1 MARIAVIYYSST
13 GSVHALAEALASG
26 ASDAGAEVRLRRVAE
41 LVPDEVIATNAQWSV
56 HREATAHLETAQVE
70 DLVWAD
76 GFALGTPTRFG
87 QPAAQLKQFL
97 DSTSAAW
104 DAGDLA
110 GKPATG
116 FTSSYERHG
125 GQESTLLALY
135 HTLFHWGSIIVPT
148 GYVDYDLAHAAGGNP
163 YGVSS
168 IGGAGLPDQDVLAL
182 GRFQG
187 ERLAV
192 LADVLAPARQVAGT
206 PRSGARDGAT
216 GAR

>member
-13 GSVHALAEALASG
+13 GSVHALAEAFASG
-26 ASDAGAEVRLRRVAE
+26 AAEAGAEVRLRRAAE
-41 LVPDEVIATNAQWSV
+41 LVPEHVIAKNADWSA
-56 HREATAHLETAQVE
+56 HLKATAHIEIATVE

-97 DSTSAAW
+97 DATSSAW
-104 DAGDLA
+104 NAGDLA

-168 IGGAGLPDQDVLAL
+168 IGGDGPPDKNVLAL
-182 GRFQG
+182 ARYQG
-187 ERLAV
+187 SRLAA
-192 LADVLAPARQVAGT
+192 LAQTLATARQEPA
-206 PRSGARDGAT
+206 AT
-216 GAR
+216 

>member
-1 MARIAVIYYSST
+1 MARMTVVYYSST
-13 GSVHALAEALASG
+13 GSVHALAEAFTSG
-26 ASDAGAEVRLRRVAE
+26 AAEAGAEVRLRRVAE
-41 LVPDEVIATNAQWSV
+41 LAPQEVIAKNADWAA
-56 HREATAHLETAQVE
+56 HLEATAHIETVTVE

-97 DSTSAAW
+97 DTTSNAW
-104 DAGDLA
+104 NAGELA

-148 GYVDYDLAHAAGGNP
+148 GYVDYDLTHAAGGNP

-168 IGGAGLPDQDVLAL
+168 IGGDGPPNKDVLAL
-182 GRFQG
+182 ARYQG
-187 ERLAV
+187 GRLAT
-192 LADVLAPARQVAGT
+192 LAATLAAARQELA
-206 PRSGARDGAT
+206 AA
-216 GAR
+216 

>member
-1 MARIAVIYYSST
+1 MVRIAVIYYSST
-13 GSVHALAEALASG
+13 GSVHALAEAFASG
-26 ASDAGAEVRLRRVAE
+26 AAEDGAEVRLRRAAE
-41 LVPDEVIATNAQWSV
+41 LAPQDVIANSPDWSA
-56 HREATAHLETAQVE
+56 HLEATAHIETATVE

-97 DSTSAAW
+97 DTTSSAW

-116 FTSSYERHG
+116 FTSTYERHG

-135 HTLFHWGSIIVPT
+135 HTLFHWGSLIVPT

-168 IGGAGLPDQDVLAL
+168 IAGDGAPNKDVLAL
-182 GRFQG
+182 ARYQG
-187 ERLAV
+187 SRLAS
-192 LADVLAPARQVAGT
+192 LAETLAPTRQE
-206 PRSGARDGAT
+206 PAT
-216 GAR
+216 T